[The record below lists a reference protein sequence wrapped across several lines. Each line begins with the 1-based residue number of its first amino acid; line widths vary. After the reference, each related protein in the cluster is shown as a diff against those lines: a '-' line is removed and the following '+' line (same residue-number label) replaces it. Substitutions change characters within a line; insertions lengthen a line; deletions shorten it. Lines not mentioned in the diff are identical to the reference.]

1 MNGIHDLIS
10 LVCMSTYDIEVRAEL
25 YIQVPCYTSA
35 ISYWLVLPYLARKHD
50 SNAMWNPAQEQHGI
64 TYRSRADALNR

>member
-10 LVCMSTYDIEVRAEL
+10 SRCMSTYGIEVRAEL
-25 YIQVPCYTSA
+25 YMQVHCYTFA
-35 ISYWLVLPYLARKHD
+35 ISYWLVLPHLARKHD
-50 SNAMWNPAQEQHGI
+50 SNAMWNAAQEQHGI